1 MSFCLKVPML
11 EPIQE
16 EAETEKTIVSQ
27 LEMKKVGDK
36 DSPDDQK
43 MLSTGTNTNKKVGND
58 NVDEL
63 KIERENA
70 ENNQV
75 VENKSTDTK
84 TISKVNQDNHA
95 RGESD
100 DKGKSSSKENR
111 EQQSHFCTDL
121 HCSKMDKEQKG
132 SQSSH
137 HRVSFAENNIEI
149 NPSTR
154 EEAVDENR
162 THTNLWNKIK
172 MAFSWNDFFY
182 SIIFGLLP
190 TSWDVLSDLR
200 FGWSLSKSGDNSSA
214 GLCYLFVMI
223 PGLFFLQDVLH
234 KYVINKRCSSR
245 VNTMLYCLYGAAST
259 SALVFGFW
267 WEPLT
272 FRYPATVIGCAV
284 IGVKVVGVFVHIPE
298 MKAFSVRVSA
308 FEYTTESNL
317 QLSLLFYIW
326 SVLTNKL
333 GYLCIFYEVKCT
345 LKRV

>member
-1 MSFCLKVPML
+1 MRNEMSLCLKVPML
-11 EPIQE
+11 ETIQE
-16 EAETEKTIVSQ
+16 EAETEKTIVFQ
-27 LEMKKVGDK
+27 LEMKKVGDEN
-36 DSPDDQK
+36 SPDVQK
-43 MLSTGTNTNKKVGND
+43 MLKIGTNTIKRVGNER
-58 NVDEL
+58 VDEL
-63 KIERENA
+63 ERKRESA

-75 VENKSTDTK
+75 VENISTDT
-84 TISKVNQDNHA
+84 TAISKVNEDHLA
-95 RGESD
+95 RGEIGKSD
-100 DKGKSSSKENR
+100 DAGKSSSKENR
-111 EQQSHFCTDL
+111 EQQSHVCTDL
-121 HCSKMDKEQKG
+121 HYSKVDIEQKG
-132 SQSSH
+132 IPSYH

-200 FGWSLSKSGDNSSA
+200 FGWSLSQSGDNSSA

-245 VNTMLYCLYGAAST
+245 VNTMLYCLYAIAST

-326 SVLTNKL
+326 SVLTKQVGVFMHFL
-333 GYLCIFYEVKCT
+333 
-345 LKRV
+345 

>member
-1 MSFCLKVPML
+1 MTFCLKVPML

-16 EAETEKTIVSQ
+16 EAETETTIISQ
-27 LEMKKVGDK
+27 LEMKKVGDEN
-36 DSPDDQK
+36 SPDDQK
-43 MLSTGTNTNKKVGND
+43 MLNTGTNTNKKVGNQR
-58 NVDEL
+58 VDEL
-63 KIERENA
+63 ERERESA

-84 TISKVNQDNHA
+84 TISKVNEDNHA
-95 RGESD
+95 SGKIGKSD
-100 DKGKSSSKENR
+100 DEGKSSSKENR
-111 EQQSHFCTDL
+111 VQQSHVCMDL
-121 HCSKMDKEQKG
+121 HCSKVDIEQKG

-200 FGWSLSKSGDNSSA
+200 FGWSLSESGDKSSA

-245 VNTMLYCLYGAAST
+245 VNTMLYCLYGVAST

-326 SVLTNKL
+326 TVLTKQV
-333 GYLCIFYEVKCT
+333 GGIF
-345 LKRV
+345 L